1 MPSPLPGLPDGTG
14 PAGPAR
20 GAWRGVR
27 AGAVTATVLGLA
39 AGAHLSA
46 GGDLPGPF
54 LLAAVALVLGAVS
67 LLLAGRRYS
76 WPVLAALLG
85 GGQVALH
92 SVFDACAGPAATVVG
107 TGHHQTLAFSG
118 APVVSADPGTAMTLA
133 HVAATALALGALL
146 HGESLLWSVWA
157 WLRPVV
163 RLLVRSVRTVAPRPS
178 APAAEPARPRSV
190 VARRV
195 RRRGPPRVPALA
207 TSS

>member
-1 MPSPLPGLPDGTG
+1 MPSPLPDRVDWTG

-20 GAWRGVR
+20 GSWRRLR
-27 AGAVTATVLGLA
+27 AGAVAATVLGLA

-54 LLAAVALVLGAVS
+54 LLAAVGLVLVAVC
-67 LLLAGRRYS
+67 LLLAGRRFS

-85 GGQVALH
+85 GGQVVLH
-92 SVFDACAGPAATVVG
+92 TVFEACAGPAATVVG
-107 TGHHQTLAFSG
+107 TGHHQTLAFAGG
-118 APVVSADPGTAMTLA
+118 AAAAADPGTAMTLA

-146 HGESLLWSVWA
+146 HGEALVWAVWA

-163 RLLVRSVRTVAPRPS
+163 RLLVRLVRTVDPRPLV
-178 APAAEPARPRSV
+178 PAAEPVRPRSV

-207 TSS
+207 TTS

>member
-1 MPSPLPGLPDGTG
+1 MPTPLPTTG
-14 PAGPAR
+14 PAGPVR
-20 GAWRGVR
+20 GTWRRVR
-27 AGAVTATVLGLA
+27 AGAVAATVLGLA

-46 GGDLPGPF
+46 GGHLPGPF
-54 LLAAVALVLGAVS
+54 LLLAVGLVLVAVC
-67 LLLAGRRYS
+67 LLLAGRRFS

-92 SVFDACAGPAATVVG
+92 TVFAACSGPAATVVG
-107 TGHHQTLAFSG
+107 TGHHQSLAFTG
-118 APVVSADPGTAMTLA
+118 ATAASADPGAAMTCA

-163 RLLVRSVRTVAPRPS
+163 RLLVRLVRTVAPRPVVP
-178 APAAEPARPRSV
+178 APEPARPRSV

-195 RRRGPPRVPALA
+195 RRRGPPGVPALA
-207 TSS
+207 TTS